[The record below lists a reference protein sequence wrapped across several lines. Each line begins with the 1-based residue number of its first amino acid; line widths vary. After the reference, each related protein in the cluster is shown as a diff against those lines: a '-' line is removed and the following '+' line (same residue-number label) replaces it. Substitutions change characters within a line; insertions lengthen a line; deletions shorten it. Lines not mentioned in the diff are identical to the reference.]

1 MNLGAVAQVM
11 YLGFSAPPG
20 KDVAE
25 EWRWEVENTHETE
38 VGKETTD
45 SSISANGKYN
55 IQFSCALAVERF
67 PPSRQ
72 RLQLPS
78 QTRYQ

>member
-1 MNLGAVAQVM
+1 MWDTLYELDQWRNELCVNLGAVAQVM

-38 VGKETTD
+38 VGKETTEP
-45 SSISANGKYN
+45 SISANGKYL
-55 IQFSCALAVERF
+55 S
-67 PPSRQ
+67 
-72 RLQLPS
+72 
-78 QTRYQ
+78 